1 MNTDQITTRL
11 YAIGAAILEKTGE
24 KPWFAP
30 ALKIADGKCTV
41 ELMKAY
47 KPSPLQ
53 NDYMIGTAKGHTP
66 EAALDE
72 ADRII
77 AALPDHSTAA
87 LHRHMAR
94 VAECIDKAHADGIDP
109 EYVTPLRK
117 TVIAMSNNLLA
128 APVPA

>member
-1 MNTDQITTRL
+1 MNIDQITARL
-11 YAIGAAILEKTGE
+11 YAIGAAILDKTGG
-24 KPWFAP
+24 KPWHGPELCIKDNACQIHLYCADMRAN
-30 ALKIADGKCTV
+30 ALG
-41 ELMKAY
+41 Y
-47 KPSPLQ
+47 
-53 NDYMIGTAKGHTP
+53 AKGPTP

-94 VAECIDKAHADGIDP
+94 VAECIDKAHADDIP
-109 EYVTPLRK
+109 VEYVTPLRL
-117 TVIAMSNNLLA
+117 TVKAMFDNLLA